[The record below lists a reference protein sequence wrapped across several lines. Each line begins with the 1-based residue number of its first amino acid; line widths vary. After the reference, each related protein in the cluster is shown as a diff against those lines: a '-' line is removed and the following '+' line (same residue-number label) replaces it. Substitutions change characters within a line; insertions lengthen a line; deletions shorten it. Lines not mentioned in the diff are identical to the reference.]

1 MENSKNNVNLFTR
14 LIKGGHVPD
23 ILDCIANLSSDEVFT
38 PPELVDKILDLLPD
52 EVWYDSSLKWLD
64 PSCKTGIFLR
74 QIAKRLMIS
83 LRDEFA
89 DEEKRREHIFHNMLY
104 GIALTDL
111 TALMSR
117 RSLYTSKNANSEK
130 SIAKFNNAEG
140 NISYDNRPHT
150 YQNGACIYCGNKQG
164 GELDRD
170 ETRERHA
177 YNFIHLSP
185 EEIENM
191 KFDVIVGNPPYQL
204 SDGGFGASAMPIYQ
218 IFVEQAKKLQPRYL
232 AFIIPSRW
240 FAGGRGLDSF
250 RDRMLK
256 DRHIKILVDFPNSS
270 DCFPGVDIKGG
281 VSYFIRDEKYNGKCH
296 YEIYRGTEIISKS
309 DRFLD
314 DGGVGVLIRYPEM
327 ISVLNKIKL
336 KNEETL
342 NTLVSS
348 QRPFGLRTDSLKNP
362 EKYNLPHLSKN
373 KENINGHSVKIYGL
387 IGGKRDI
394 RYVSATYDFIQGSES
409 INKWKVFIPSAFGN
423 GEMGEPI
430 TNPILGEPTSV
441 CTETFLKVGD
451 WDSEEKPKNLIRY
464 MNTKFF
470 RFLVSIKKTTQ
481 HTSKDTYS
489 LVPLLSLREE
499 WTDKK
504 LYERYELTA
513 EEINFI
519 ETNLKEM

>member
-1 MENSKNNVNLFTR
+1 MENNKNNVNLFTR

-83 LRDEFA
+83 LRDEFS

-140 NISYDNRPHT
+140 NILYDNRPHT

-177 YNFIHLSP
+177 YNFIHLNP

-204 SDGGFGASAMPIYQ
+204 SDGGNGASAAPIYHLFIQ
-218 IFVEQAKKLQPRYL
+218 QAKKLNPKYM
-232 AFIIPSRW
+232 AFIVPSRW
-240 FAGGRGLDSF
+240 FAGGKGLDAF
-250 RDRMLK
+250 RDEMLH
-256 DRHIKILVDFPNSS
+256 DRRIKKLVDYPDAS
-270 DCFPGVDIKGG
+270 DCFPGVEIKGG
-281 VSYFIRDEKYNGKCH
+281 VNYFIWENNYSGDCEITTIIGDEEYPPMK
-296 YEIYRGTEIISKS
+296 R
-309 DRFLD
+309 RLD
-314 DGGVGVLIRYPEM
+314 EYDTFIRWNDAIPILRKVQSLHE
-327 ISVLNKIKL
+327 S
-336 KNEETL
+336 TL
-342 NTLVSS
+342 DKVVSS
-348 QRPFGLRTDSLKNP
+348 RKPFGLPTNFKNF
-362 EKYNLPHLSKN
+362 N
-373 KENINGHSVKIYGL
+373 NINNPDKYKIYANKKTGYVDKTQIL
-387 IGGKRDI
+387 TGKNYID
-394 RYVSATYDFIQGSES
+394 
-409 INKWKVFIPSAFGN
+409 KWKVLLPKANEGTGDIPNRVLTRPTIA
-423 GEMGEPI
+423 EPF
-430 TNPILGEPTSV
+430 SV
-441 CTETFLKVGD
+441 CTETYVVIKSFINEQEAVNF
-451 WDSEEKPKNLIRY
+451 SRY
-464 MNTKFF
+464 IKTRFF
-470 RFLVSIKKTTQ
+470 RFLVFLKKVTQDTTA
-481 HTSKDTYS
+481 KVYS
-489 LVPLLSLREE
+489 FVPDLPMNTE
-499 WTDKK
+499 WTDEK
-504 LYERYELTA
+504 LFERYNISL
-513 EEINFI
+513 EEQEYIKSMI
-519 ETNLKEM
+519 KEM

>member
-204 SDGGFGASAMPIYQ
+204 SDGGNGASAAPIYHLFIQ
-218 IFVEQAKKLQPRYL
+218 QAKKLSPKYM
-232 AFIIPSRW
+232 AFIVPSRW
-240 FAGGRGLDSF
+240 FAGGKGLDSF
-250 RDRMLK
+250 RDEMLH
-256 DRHIKILVDFPNSS
+256 DR
-270 DCFPGVDIKGG
+270 
-281 VSYFIRDEKYNGKCH
+281 R
-296 YEIYRGTEIISKS
+296 
-309 DRFLD
+309 
-314 DGGVGVLIRYPEM
+314 
-327 ISVLNKIKL
+327 
-336 KNEETL
+336 
-342 NTLVSS
+342 
-348 QRPFGLRTDSLKNP
+348 
-362 EKYNLPHLSKN
+362 
-373 KENINGHSVKIYGL
+373 
-387 IGGKRDI
+387 
-394 RYVSATYDFIQGSES
+394 
-409 INKWKVFIPSAFGN
+409 
-423 GEMGEPI
+423 
-430 TNPILGEPTSV
+430 
-441 CTETFLKVGD
+441 
-451 WDSEEKPKNLIRY
+451 
-464 MNTKFF
+464 
-470 RFLVSIKKTTQ
+470 IKKI
-481 HTSKDTYS
+481 SR
-489 LVPLLSLREE
+489 LP
-499 WTDKK
+499 
-504 LYERYELTA
+504 
-513 EEINFI
+513 
-519 ETNLKEM
+519 